1 MKKKKSLVAIVA
13 ILLIVGIGVTF
24 AYYSSNDRF
33 TNIFN
38 AGLYRII
45 DKEVFVS
52 PDNWIP
58 GETIP
63 KVVTS
68 KNTGSVDAA
77 VRISYSEKWEDH
89 EGNDISSQIT
99 PNPAIINFDNQSD
112 WTLNNG
118 YYYYK
123 YILKPNDETSSFI
136 SGVTLDPNLDSVT
149 CTGEGSEKT
158 CEAINKAS
166 GAIYKLKISI
176 DTVQYD
182 QYQNVWNTNVEIIE
196 KTESIIKYLSRQVAG
211 QITPGDLIGIGESED
226 FYVVSSNSEK
236 TVLLAKYNLL
246 VGNYYDE
253 EDSELKPLNP
263 LTTPGYGLQ
272 SVDALVS
279 YAGEITVGAVKFS
292 SENTYPSYW
301 LDEDEESGELFLKD
315 EYSENDTIYFDSHSY
330 KFKYTSN
337 NEVAYPYVYDNA
349 YITAPD
355 FENDGWGTEGYSIAY
370 YVEEY
375 VNRLKEM
382 GSPNTIT
389 GRLLSYEEA
398 GNAKLIEDNGTSII
412 DVENQD
418 FWLGSVLGTSSY
430 DALCVIGGLP
440 TNSTYAIY
448 YDYGVRPVIEIPT
461 SELQ

>member
-149 CTGEGSEKT
+149 CTGEGNEKT

-166 GAIYKLKISI
+166 GAIYKLTISI

-182 QYQNVWNTNVEIIE
+182 QYQNVWNTDVEIKE
-196 KTESIIKYLSRQVAG
+196 YTDAVTFVTRQVEG
-211 QITPGDLIGIGESED
+211 EITPGDVVGIGETED
-226 FYVVSSNSEK
+226 FFVVSSNPEK
-236 TVLLAKYNLL
+236 TVLLAKYNLM
-246 VGNYYDE
+246 VGNFFGE
-253 EDSELKPLNP
+253 RQM
-263 LTTPGYGLQ
+263 PGTGLQ
-272 SVDALVS
+272 SEAAISGYTWAGEHFVRYGCVGFSSTNYWNDEDNGLKAS
-279 YAGEITVGAVKFS
+279 YAKDKDGNNA
-292 SENTYPSYW
+292 SY
-301 LDEDEESGELFLKD
+301 DG
-315 EYSENDTIYFDSHSY
+315 NP
-330 KFKYTSN
+330 
-337 NEVAYPYVYDNA
+337 YPYVYDNT
-349 YITAPD
+349 ITGEPD
-355 FENDGWGTEGYSIAY
+355 FSNPDWDDETNWWRTAGYSIAY
-370 YVEEY
+370 YVEGY
-375 VNRLKEM
+375 KNVLIGM
-382 GSPNTIT
+382 GAPSTIST
-389 GRLLSYEEA
+389 RLLSYEEA
-398 GNAKLIEDNGTSII
+398 NNARNVSSTDVSSII
-412 DVENQD
+412 FYNGMSY
-418 FWLGSVLGTSSY
+418 WLGSSDNGWDAMVVKGDYDEFGSESY
-430 DALCVIGGLP
+430 YN
-440 TNSTYAIY
+440 T
-448 YDYGVRPVIEIPT
+448 DYGVRMVIEIPT

>member
-149 CTGEGSEKT
+149 CTGEGNEKT

-166 GAIYKLKISI
+166 GAIYKLTISI

-182 QYQNVWNTNVEIIE
+182 QYQNVWNTDVEIKE
-196 KTESIIKYLSRQVAG
+196 YTDAVTFVTRQVEG
-211 QITPGDLIGIGESED
+211 EITPGDVVGIGETED
-226 FYVVSSNSEK
+226 FFVVSSNPEK
-236 TVLLAKYNLL
+236 TVLLAKYNLM
-246 VGNYYDE
+246 VGNYFGE
-253 EDSELKPLNP
+253 RQM
-263 LTTPGYGLQ
+263 PGTGLQ
-272 SVDALVS
+272 SEAAISGYTWAGEHFVRYGCVGFSSTNYWNDEDNGLKAS
-279 YAGEITVGAVKFS
+279 YAKDKDGNNA
-292 SENTYPSYW
+292 SY
-301 LDEDEESGELFLKD
+301 DG
-315 EYSENDTIYFDSHSY
+315 NP
-330 KFKYTSN
+330 
-337 NEVAYPYVYDNA
+337 YPYVYDST
-349 YITAPD
+349 ITGEPD
-355 FENDGWGTEGYSIAY
+355 FSNPDWDDETNWWRTAGYSIAY
-370 YVEEY
+370 YVEGY
-375 VNRLKEM
+375 KNVLIGM
-382 GSPNTIT
+382 GAPSTIST
-389 GRLLSYEEA
+389 RLLSYEEA
-398 GNAKLIEDNGTSII
+398 NNARNVSSTDVSSII
-412 DVENQD
+412 FYNGMSY
-418 FWLGSVLGTSSY
+418 WLGSSDNGWDAMVVKGDYDEFGSESY
-430 DALCVIGGLP
+430 YN
-440 TNSTYAIY
+440 T
-448 YDYGVRPVIEIPT
+448 DYGVRMVIEIPT

>member
-149 CTGEGSEKT
+149 CTGEGNEKT

-166 GAIYKLKISI
+166 GAIYKLTISI

-182 QYQNVWNTNVEIIE
+182 QYQNVWNTDVEIKE
-196 KTESIIKYLSRQVAG
+196 YTDAVTFVTRQVEG
-211 QITPGDLIGIGESED
+211 EITPGDVVGIGETED
-226 FYVVSSNSEK
+226 FFVVSSNPEK
-236 TVLLAKYNLL
+236 TVLLAKYNLM
-246 VGNYYDE
+246 VGNYFGE
-253 EDSELKPLNP
+253 RQM
-263 LTTPGYGLQ
+263 PGTGLQ
-272 SVDALVS
+272 SEAAISGYTWAGEHFVRYGCVGFSSTNYWNDEDNGLKAS
-279 YAGEITVGAVKFS
+279 YAKDKDGNNA
-292 SENTYPSYW
+292 SY
-301 LDEDEESGELFLKD
+301 DG
-315 EYSENDTIYFDSHSY
+315 NP
-330 KFKYTSN
+330 
-337 NEVAYPYVYDNA
+337 YPYVYDNT
-349 YITAPD
+349 ITGEPD
-355 FENDGWGTEGYSIAY
+355 FSNPDWDDETNWWRTAGYSIAY
-370 YVEEY
+370 YVEGY
-375 VNRLKEM
+375 KNVLIGM
-382 GSPNTIT
+382 GAPSTIST
-389 GRLLSYEEA
+389 RLLSYEEA
-398 GNAKLIEDNGTSII
+398 NNARNVSSTDVSSII
-412 DVENQD
+412 FYNGMSY
-418 FWLGSVLGTSSY
+418 WLGSSDNGWDAMVVKGDYDEFGSESY
-430 DALCVIGGLP
+430 YN
-440 TNSTYAIY
+440 T
-448 YDYGVRPVIEIPT
+448 DYGVRMVIEIPT